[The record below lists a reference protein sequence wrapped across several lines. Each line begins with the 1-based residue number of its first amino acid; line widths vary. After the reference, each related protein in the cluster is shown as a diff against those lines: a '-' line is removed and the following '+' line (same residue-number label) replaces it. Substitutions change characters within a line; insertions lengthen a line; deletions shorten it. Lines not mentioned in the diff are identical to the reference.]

1 MELPARPASLARGPG
16 EPQRRSMVTRWGL
29 APASAE
35 APGRSSFPSRCQK
48 RDRPWQL
55 ASSLSSREMSQCVVA
70 TLVALLLLCGLV
82 GAAAASRA
90 NRAGT
95 GLLLGLL
102 LGPFGLLIVWRRREG
117 WIQARAIRSGAAE
130 REREEQAQREWR
142 GY

>member
-1 MELPARPASLARGPG
+1 
-16 EPQRRSMVTRWGL
+16 
-29 APASAE
+29 
-35 APGRSSFPSRCQK
+35 
-48 RDRPWQL
+48 
-55 ASSLSSREMSQCVVA
+55 MSQAVVA
-70 TLVALLLLCGLV
+70 MLLILLLLCGVV

-102 LGPFGLLIVWRRREG
+102 LGPFGLLVVWRRREC
-117 WIQARAIRSGAAE
+117 WIHAAITRSGAAE

>member
-1 MELPARPASLARGPG
+1 
-16 EPQRRSMVTRWGL
+16 
-29 APASAE
+29 
-35 APGRSSFPSRCQK
+35 
-48 RDRPWQL
+48 
-55 ASSLSSREMSQCVVA
+55 MSQCVVA